1 MEMVMKPIE
10 TNVFVCEMIG
20 MSMDNKGKILVI
32 MELMESDL
40 QNLIN
45 SCHEPLN
52 YGKQMWIMETIVV
65 GIKELHKCGLI
76 HIDFKVSNIH
86 VSPHWEPLLLPTRI
100 NNEDGEYGLTFSLI
114 KLK

>member
-52 YGKQMWIMETIVV
+52 YGKQM
-65 GIKELHKCGLI
+65 
-76 HIDFKVSNIH
+76 
-86 VSPHWEPLLLPTRI
+86 
-100 NNEDGEYGLTFSLI
+100 
-114 KLK
+114 

>member
-10 TNVFVCEMIG
+10 RSVFVCEMIG

-52 YGKQMWIMETIVV
+52 YGKQM
-65 GIKELHKCGLI
+65 
-76 HIDFKVSNIH
+76 
-86 VSPHWEPLLLPTRI
+86 
-100 NNEDGEYGLTFSLI
+100 
-114 KLK
+114 